1 MSKKLHILIVKGLLV
16 KILVSSEPAVNPDP
30 LASGG
35 SCLNVGGCQWVSV
48 GLLKVGVAVDLLN

>member
-35 SCLNVGGCQWVSV
+35 SCLNVDGYRLVR
-48 GLLKVGVAVDLLN
+48 VGVTEGWGVF